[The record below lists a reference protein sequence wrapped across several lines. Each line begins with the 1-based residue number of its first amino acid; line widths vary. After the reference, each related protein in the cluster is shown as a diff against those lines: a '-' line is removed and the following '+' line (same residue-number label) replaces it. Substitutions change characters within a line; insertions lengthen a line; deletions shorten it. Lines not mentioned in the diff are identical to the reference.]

1 MSKTHISNDRPAFGY
16 LTKKELAKCLRSTE
30 RSINN
35 YVAKGVIPCVKLGT
49 GRNCLV
55 RFNWEQVC
63 AALENQESYKSE

>member
-1 MSKTHISNDRPAFGY
+1 MANTTTSKDRPAFGL

-35 YVAKGVIPCVKLGT
+35 YVAQGIIPSIKLGA
-49 GRNCLV
+49 LV

-63 AALENQESYKSE
+63 EALENQERIKSE